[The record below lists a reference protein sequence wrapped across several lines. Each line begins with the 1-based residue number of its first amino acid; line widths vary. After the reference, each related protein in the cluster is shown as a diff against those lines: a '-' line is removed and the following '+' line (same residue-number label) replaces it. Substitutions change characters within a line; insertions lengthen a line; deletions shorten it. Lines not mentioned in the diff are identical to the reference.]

1 MERGPPRSE
10 DSGCRGRRMGRRG
23 SWRWGG
29 RGGGWVWKERGKAG
43 GGSNGCTD
51 VHFYFAVM
59 HDIFINKGV

>member
-1 MERGPPRSE
+1 
-10 DSGCRGRRMGRRG
+10 
-23 SWRWGG
+23 
-29 RGGGWVWKERGKAG
+29 VWKERGKAG